1 MYNDNVMTMKGA
13 EEDDMK
19 EDVGSTAQCSGGEN
33 EDDKMPGGCFFFATS
48 RTFTAGF
55 YIFINS
61 VHKTCTNQKQGHLM
75 LQAVNS

>member
-33 EDDKMPGGCFFFATS
+33 EDDKMPGGCFFLLLPE
-48 RTFTAGF
+48 RLLLVFT
-55 YIFINS
+55 YSLIVYTKLVQIRNK
-61 VHKTCTNQKQGHLM
+61 VI
-75 LQAVNS
+75 